1 MKNNFKAI
9 ATKTLIASA
18 IASLMAG
25 AAFAAES
32 TEEVKN
38 GSTIITSTD
47 TQNAI
52 NKITNDIT
60 SNRVSDENA
69 SQKDVG
75 AIYINRIGT
84 TNSDAPWELNADLT
98 FANNSSVGKGGAISL
113 DNSSI
118 KLTDAVFTNNTAAGQ
133 GGAIRMWA
141 GSGSKS
147 EVTLVYT
154 KDILLSG
161 NKAGI
166 GNDTTLPSDLMPSQG
181 FADQGGFAYLNGAN
195 NTLTIEAKEGVA
207 VTIGRTGAADEAG
220 LDSIASN
227 GGAKVNF
234 NGAGTINM
242 NGSMESFVGTITVGE
257 GTTLN
262 MATGFG
268 SFDISAQYAAN
279 ALDNEDSTPSI
290 TPVSS
295 TLNIGTGATV
305 NMNDTLDITAST
317 SVTVNDDAVFNV
329 EGINVVP
336 TTYTDKAG
344 DAEALYEGKIVTTSA
359 GTFTINGTTN
369 VAHDVVV
376 NGTNAGF
383 TTTTSSTGSLDIN
396 GNLQI
401 LNGSATLGTNTE
413 VANVVVGKAA
423 NGEVDP
429 ATAGTVTLNSTLTTD
444 SVRIVDGAMTVAA
457 DGGHLAA
464 SAIDIATNEKG
475 EPQGT
480 LTVNGTLETTSD
492 QIYSVTDDKATLT
505 AGLKFD
511 KNSDLLLTDETFTST
526 VWDNLETA
534 LGGNGTFTFD
544 TATYV
549 ATGEDE
555 KITVDTLKKYKQLGH
570 AIVVRSS
577 ASTASGNALSDLD
590 GNTQY
595 TLGAFDFNAAA
606 DATGTYTW
614 THNVGGKNAN
624 IIFRGTE
631 DGHVF
636 INAGSDAT
644 IALNAGVSF
653 GQIAGDHGAISNKT
667 KLEGDVAVN
676 VGEYSF
682 NEVDLNEH
690 TFSASEGAKLTV
702 GKVTATAANATAG
715 TLHANGGSVV
725 YVGEVDKDSGYLL
738 VNGDVKASAGGV
750 FNAGNYDYAGYE
762 GRSTL
767 YIGQKTQF
775 ADDITLETVTPDGE
789 TQAQNG
795 VIVVDMSSIANHGFD
810 AEKDS
815 AITFTATETGAVEA
829 STLALTDSSS
839 KDVVLINLTNAV
851 TVDTD
856 ADEDGVTEHTF
867 NVGKL
872 GQGVNFV
879 IENNENVFGKLYAT
893 PAYSDANGTVVITMD
908 ENGAAQYLER
918 ESSGI
923 SASLINDINSMNGGS
938 NKLNHALLSLTE
950 DAAAT
955 LLGYDLSTL
964 TGNEQNSVREFVRD
978 AALDAADDVS
988 IGAIASGAFSANF
1001 DYTYEVAKTLDR
1013 RMSIANL
1020 NAARNP
1026 SGMTPWVDVFGS
1038 ANEAKSL
1045 FGDSYGH
1052 YGYEADIYGAVLG
1065 FDWTA
1070 PCGAIIGAAVNVGT
1084 SDANS
1089 VGDFSTDSDADS
1101 DYYGISIYG
1110 SHRIGNFNGKV
1121 DFGYIHSK
1129 NDITTKTFFGS
1140 FDESLDADIFTFGLG
1155 AEYLANV
1162 GAFNVV
1168 PHAGIRWS
1176 RLDMDNSEYGADY
1189 DAMNLFQMPMGVTF
1203 SGTIE
1208 TSGMK
1213 IAPMVDISVVPAF
1226 GDKDAVASFTSGYEE
1241 TVRVVDTNPVQMTLG
1256 VTGQVDAW
1264 TFGVNYGLSAGG
1276 ENRLNNSFNLNARY
1290 TF

>member
-84 TNSDAPWELNADLT
+84 NSDAPWELNADLT

-118 KLTDAVFTNNTAAGQ
+118 MLTDAVFTNNTAAGQ

-234 NGAGTINM
+234 KGAGTINM

-444 SVRIVDGAMTVAA
+444 SVSIVNGSMSVENSAHLSTAA
-457 DGGHLAA
+457 
-464 SAIDIATNEKG
+464 INIATNEEG
-475 EPQGT
+475 IAQGS
-480 LTVNGTLETTSD
+480 LEVSGTLETTSD
-492 QIYSVTDDKATLT
+492 QIYTVGEDETAKLT
-505 AGLKFD
+505 SGLSF
-511 KNSDLLLTDETFTST
+511 SSGQLLLTDETFTSD
-526 VWDNLETA
+526 VWDNLTEA
-534 LGGNGTFTFD
+534 LGENGTFTFD

-549 ATGEDE
+549 ATGENE
-555 KITVDTLKKYKQLGH
+555 TINYVTLNTYKRLGH
-570 AIVVRSS
+570 AVVVK
-577 ASTASGNALSDLD
+577 NAPAENGETVLNQLTN
-590 GNTQY
+590 GQEY
-595 TLGAFDFNAAA
+595 TLGAFDFRVASDTEGTDKWNLTVG
-606 DATGTYTW
+606 DANNGT
-614 THNVGGKNAN
+614 A
-624 IIFRGTE
+624 IFRGTVNGE
-631 DGHVF
+631 VF
-636 INAGSDAT
+636 MNAGDAT
-644 IALNAGVSF
+644 ITLNHVEF
-653 GQIAGDHGAISNKT
+653 GQEDSDHGTVSNKIELASDT
-667 KLEGDVAVN
+667 TVDAG
-676 VGEYSF
+676 SFTF
-682 NEVDLNEH
+682 NEVNL
-690 TFSASEGAKLTV
+690 A
-702 GKVTATAANATAG
+702 GK
-715 TLHANGGSVV
+715 
-725 YVGEVDKDSGYLL
+725 
-738 VNGDVKASAGGV
+738 
-750 FNAGNYDYAGYE
+750 
-762 GRSTL
+762 
-767 YIGQKTQF
+767 
-775 ADDITLETVTPDGE
+775 
-789 TQAQNG
+789 
-795 VIVVDMSSIANHGFD
+795 
-810 AEKDS
+810 
-815 AITFTATETGAVEA
+815 TFTATEGAELTLAKVTDGSTGSTIADAGKVTYIGTVDEETGYRVVNGDVSVKNGGTYIVGDHA
-829 STLALTDSSS
+829 FDGQDNTSTLYIAQKTSFMGNVHVGTNAEDSAIIVDMNKAAQSTFDP
-839 KDVVLINLTNAV
+839 KNDYLIEMNGKTLDGNATVVLTGLDSRITTVTTDDDGKNSYSLNLVNGSSV
-851 TVDTD
+851 TLQSEVEVAGAGD
-856 ADEDGVTEHTF
+856 
-867 NVGKL
+867 L
-872 GQGVNFV
+872 
-879 IENNENVFGKLYAT
+879 FGKLWSAT
-893 PAYSDANGTVVITMD
+893 VSDGKVTITGGEAYGNLINEDSAV
-908 ENGAAQYLER
+908 A
-918 ESSGI
+918 SSL
-923 SASLINDINSMNGGS
+923 ANDINNLSLGS
-938 NKLNHALLSLTE
+938 NKLNRALLNLTAE
-950 DAAAT
+950 NAAT
-955 LLGYDLSTL
+955 LLGYEDPSNLDQDEL
-964 TGNEQNSVREFVRD
+964 DAIRD
-978 AALDAADDVS
+978 AAIDAADDVS
-988 IGAIASGAFSANF
+988 IGAIASGAMSANF

-1045 FGDSYGH
+1045 SGDSDGH
-1052 YGYEADIYGAVLG
+1052 YGYEADVYGAVLG

-1176 RLDMDNSEYGADY
+1176 RLDMDSSEYGADY

-1208 TSGMK
+1208 TAGMK
-1213 IAPMVDISVVPAF
+1213 VAPMIDISVVPAF
-1226 GDKDAVASFTSGYEE
+1226 GDKDAVASYMGGYEE
-1241 TVRVVDTNPVQMTLG
+1241 STRVVDTNPIQMTLG

-1276 ENRLNNSFNLNARY
+1276 EDRLNNSFNLNARY